1 MPLNLNVT
9 AVDAGSAPADPI
21 PCAWRLGCVPKTDD
35 AAILRRAKELC
46 EEAGIAW
53 DQRSAFIPGTR
64 ILNERDR
71 RECLMRVRQQLM
83 REAGDIEELQ
93 SDNLLEEVTDAA
105 IEASG
110 IAITA
115 ETEDQEA
122 VRAKREAAELERWLE
137 KVQALRKAS

>member
-1 MPLNLNVT
+1 M
-9 AVDAGSAPADPI
+9 
-21 PCAWRLGCVPKTDD
+21 PKTDD